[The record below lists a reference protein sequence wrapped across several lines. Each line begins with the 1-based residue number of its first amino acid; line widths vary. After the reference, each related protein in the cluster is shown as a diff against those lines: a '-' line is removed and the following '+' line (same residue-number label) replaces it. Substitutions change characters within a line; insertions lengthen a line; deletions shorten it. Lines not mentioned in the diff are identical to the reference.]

1 MVARGSQ
8 LIETP
13 DQENAMTLSEVLLPE
28 LDLEATYT
36 RKHLER
42 VPMNSFEFTPH
53 EKSMPLGH
61 LVTFIAVLPSWG
73 TLALA
78 TDSFDVAPNGVPI
91 SQQPVVTSQ
100 SELLE
105 IFDKN
110 IGEVRAALESASDER
125 LRQPWSLLAAG
136 NTVFTQSRY
145 LVYRTFF
152 LNHLVHHRAQLGV
165 LLRLND
171 IAVPAVYNDS
181 ADEQGG
187 MFVESQSAAGAGAR

>member
-1 MVARGSQ
+1 
-8 LIETP
+8 
-13 DQENAMTLSEVLLPE
+13 MTLSDLLLPE
-28 LDLEATYT
+28 FDLEANYT

-42 VPMNSFEFTPH
+42 APMGNLEFKAH

-61 LVTFIAVLPSWG
+61 LVTFMAVLPTWG
-73 TLALA
+73 HLALT

-91 SQQPVVTSQ
+91 PQQPVVTSQ
-100 SELLE
+100 RELLDM
-105 IFDKN
+105 FDKN
-110 IGEVRAALESASDER
+110 VADVRAALESASDEH
-125 LRQPWSLLAAG
+125 LQQPWSLLAAG

-145 LVYRTFF
+145 LVYRAFF

-165 LLRLND
+165 DLRLNG

-187 MFVESQSAAGAGAR
+187 MFMETQPSAAAAGAR

>member
-1 MVARGSQ
+1 
-8 LIETP
+8 
-13 DQENAMTLSEVLLPE
+13 MTLSDVLLPE
-28 LDLEATYT
+28 LDLEAAYT

-42 VPMNSFEFTPH
+42 VPMDNLDFKPH
-53 EKSMPLGH
+53 EKSMPLGW
-61 LVTFIAVLPSWG
+61 LVTFIAVLPTWG
-73 TLALA
+73 TFALT

-91 SQQPVVTSQ
+91 PQQPLVTSQ
-100 SELLE
+100 RELLE
-105 IFDKN
+105 MFDKN
-110 IGEVRAALESASDER
+110 IADVRAALESVTDER
-125 LRQPWSLLAAG
+125 LQQPWSLRAAG
-136 NTVFTQSRY
+136 NEVFTQPRY

-187 MFVESQSAAGAGAR
+187 MFMESQASASAR

>member
-1 MVARGSQ
+1 
-8 LIETP
+8 
-13 DQENAMTLSEVLLPE
+13 MTLSEVLLPE
-28 LDLEATYT
+28 LDLEAAYT

-42 VPMNSFEFTPH
+42 VPMNNLEFKPH

-73 TLALA
+73 TLVLT

-91 SQQPVVTSQ
+91 QQQPVATSQ
-100 SELLE
+100 RELLE
-105 IFDKN
+105 MFDKN
-110 IGEVRAALESASDER
+110 ISDVRAALRSASDER

-171 IAVPAVYNDS
+171 VTVPAVYNDS

-187 MFVESQSAAGAGAR
+187 MFMESASSATAGAH